1 MIGIYKI
8 TNKNTGK
15 SYIGQSNDIER
26 RFKEHQIAG
35 KKSRI
40 PVDIAIQ
47 KYGKDLFTYEVVE
60 ECLIDQLNER
70 EEYWIKFYDTFNNG
84 YNCNPGGNQS
94 SIGENNGRA
103 KLTESDVKII
113 RQAYA
118 NHERQKDVYELLM
131 PEYKLEKVEVIK
143 LIILNSKNKIINL
156 IDLARG
162 EIDCANLSINNLM
175 TEIFRLRA
183 KKFILVHNHPSG
195 DSEPSKQDYEIT
207 NRILEVSNLLG
218 IKMLDHITIG
228 DGNYTSIMGRLN

>member
-1 MIGIYKI
+1 MPIKIKQLPKTERPYEKLEKNGEDKLSDGELLAIIIKTGTKGANSLEIANQLLSKAGSIKGIGNISLEELKEI
-8 TNKNTGK
+8 KGIGK
-15 SYIGQSNDIER
+15 V
-26 RFKEHQIAG
+26 K
-35 KKSRI
+35 
-40 PVDIAIQ
+40 AIQ
-47 KYGKDLFTYEVVE
+47 LKT
-60 ECLIDQLNER
+60 
-70 EEYWIKFYDTFNNG
+70 
-84 YNCNPGGNQS
+84 
-94 SIGENNGRA
+94 IGEIARRIYSHKNGNILI
-103 KLTESDVKII
+103 KTP
-113 RQAYA
+113 
-118 NHERQKDVYELLM
+118 KDVYELLM

>member
-1 MIGIYKI
+1 
-8 TNKNTGK
+8 
-15 SYIGQSNDIER
+15 
-26 RFKEHQIAG
+26 
-35 KKSRI
+35 
-40 PVDIAIQ
+40 
-47 KYGKDLFTYEVVE
+47 
-60 ECLIDQLNER
+60 
-70 EEYWIKFYDTFNNG
+70 
-84 YNCNPGGNQS
+84 
-94 SIGENNGRA
+94 
-103 KLTESDVKII
+103 
-113 RQAYA
+113 
-118 NHERQKDVYELLM
+118 M

-156 IDLARG
+156 INLARG